1 MSFWKKLKTSLSK
14 TSQTLTQGIT
24 SVFTHR
30 KLDENVLD
38 EFEELL
44 ISTDMGVKT
53 SSEMRDL
60 LKKQRM
66 HQEVSEQEIKEW
78 LAEEITKILTPVT
91 ATLTVD
97 KNPHVVL
104 VVGVN
109 GVGKT
114 TTIAKLS
121 QQWKEGGKKILWA
134 AGDTFR
140 SAAVEQLQVWGNR
153 LDIEVCTTK
162 SGGDA
167 AGLAFDALQRATQ
180 KESNILLIDTAG
192 RLQNKKHLM
201 EELEKIVRVLKKADP
216 TAPHTVLL
224 VLDATTGQ
232 NAIDQVKVFQEII
245 GINALV
251 ITKLDGTAKGGIIV
265 SLAKQFAIPI
275 VALGVGEKSE
285 DLKPFNASDFAKALV
300 GMQ

>member
-14 TSQTLTQGIT
+14 TSQVLTEGVA
-24 SVFTHR
+24 SVFTHK
-30 KLDENVLD
+30 KLDEKTLD
-38 EFEELL
+38 AFEELL
-44 ISTDMGVKT
+44 ISADMGLKAA
-53 SSEMRDL
+53 SDLREL

-66 HQEVSEQEIKEW
+66 HQEISEPEIKEW
-78 LAEEITKILTPVT
+78 LATEIAKILEPVAVPLAIT
-91 ATLTVD
+91 N
-97 KNPHVVL
+97 KPHVIL

-109 GVGKT
+109 GAGKT

-121 QQWKEGGKKILWA
+121 QQWLEQKYKVLWA

-153 LDIEVCTTK
+153 LDIDVCTTK
-162 SGGDA
+162 PGGDA
-167 AGLAFDALQRATQ
+167 AGLAFDALKKATQ
-180 KESNILLIDTAG
+180 DQANILCIDTAG

-216 TAPHTVLL
+216 SAPHTILL

-232 NAIDQVKVFQEII
+232 NAADQVKVFQEII

-251 ITKLDGTAKGGIIV
+251 VTKLDGTAKGGVIV
-265 SLAKQFAIPI
+265 ALSKQFGIPI
-275 VALGVGEKSE
+275 VALGVGETAD
-285 DLKPFNASDFAKALV
+285 DLKPFNAIDFAKGLLDI
-300 GMQ
+300 

>member
-1 MSFWKKLKTSLSK
+1 MSFWEKLKSGLSK

-24 SVFTHR
+24 SVFTHK
-30 KLDENVLD
+30 KLDEETLD
-38 EFEELL
+38 AFEELL

-53 SSEMRDL
+53 ATDLREL

-66 HQEVSEQEIKEW
+66 HQEVSEPEIKEW
-78 LAEEITKILTPVT
+78 LAIEIAKILEPV
-91 ATLTVD
+91 AVSLTITD
-97 KNPHVVL
+97 KPHVIL

-121 QQWKEGGKKILWA
+121 QQWLEQKQKVLWA

-140 SAAVEQLQVWGNR
+140 SAAVEQLQVWGQR
-153 LDIEVCTTK
+153 LNIDVCTTK
-162 SGGDA
+162 PGGDA
-167 AGLAFDALQRATQ
+167 AGLAFDAFQKATQ
-180 KESNILLIDTAG
+180 NNTDILCIDTAG

-201 EELEKIVRVLKKADP
+201 DELEKIVRVLKKADP
-216 TAPHTVLL
+216 SAPHTVLL

-232 NAIDQVKVFQEII
+232 NAVDQVKIFQEII

-251 ITKLDGTAKGGIIV
+251 VTKLDGTAKGGV
-265 SLAKQFAIPI
+265 VVALSKQFGIPI
-275 VALGVGEKSE
+275 VALGVGETAN
-285 DLKPFNASDFAKALV
+285 DLKTFNATDFAKALV
-300 GMQ
+300 GI

>member
-1 MSFWKKLKTSLSK
+1 MSFWKKLKSGLSK

-24 SVFTHR
+24 SVFTHK
-30 KLDENVLD
+30 KLDEETLD
-38 EFEELL
+38 AFEELL
-44 ISTDMGVKT
+44 ISTDMGLKAAA
-53 SSEMRDL
+53 ELRDL

-66 HQEVSEQEIKEW
+66 HQEISEPEIKEW
-78 LAEEITKILTPVT
+78 LSAEIAKILDPVAVPLAIT
-91 ATLTVD
+91 G
-97 KNPHVVL
+97 KPHVIL

-121 QQWKEGGKKILWA
+121 QQWLEQGQKVLWA

-153 LDIEVCTTK
+153 LKIEVCATK
-162 SGGDA
+162 PGGDA
-167 AGLAFDALQRATQ
+167 AGLAFDAFQ
-180 KESNILLIDTAG
+180 KANQSNANILCIDTAG

-201 EELEKIVRVLKKADP
+201 DELEKIVRVLKKAEP
-216 TAPHTVLL
+216 SAPHTVLL

-232 NAIDQVKVFQEII
+232 NAVEQVKTFQEII

-251 ITKLDGTAKGGIIV
+251 VTKLDGTAKGGV
-265 SLAKQFAIPI
+265 VVALSKQFAIPI
-275 VALGVGEKSE
+275 IALGVGETAE
-285 DLKPFNASDFAKALV
+285 DLKPFSATEFASALV
-300 GMQ
+300 SA

>member
-1 MSFWKKLKTSLSK
+1 MSFWKKLKSGLSK

-24 SVFTHR
+24 SVFTHK
-30 KLDENVLD
+30 KLDEETLD
-38 EFEELL
+38 AFEELL
-44 ISTDMGVKT
+44 ISTDMGLKAAA
-53 SSEMRDL
+53 ELRDL

-66 HQEVSEQEIKEW
+66 HQEISEPEIKEW
-78 LAEEITKILTPVT
+78 LSAEIAKILDPVAVPLAIT
-91 ATLTVD
+91 G
-97 KNPHVVL
+97 KPHVIL

-121 QQWKEGGKKILWA
+121 QQWLEQGQKVLWA

-153 LDIEVCTTK
+153 LKIEVCATK
-162 SGGDA
+162 PGGDA
-167 AGLAFDALQRATQ
+167 AGLAFDAFQ
-180 KESNILLIDTAG
+180 KANQSNANILCIDTAG

-201 EELEKIVRVLKKADP
+201 DELEKIVRVLKKAEP
-216 TAPHTVLL
+216 SAPHTVLL

-232 NAIDQVKVFQEII
+232 NAVEQVKTFQEII

-251 ITKLDGTAKGGIIV
+251 VTKLDGTAKGGV
-265 SLAKQFAIPI
+265 VVALSKQFAIPI
-275 VALGVGEKSE
+275 IALGVGETAE
-285 DLKPFNASDFAKALV
+285 DLKPFGATEFASALV
-300 GMQ
+300 SA